1 MLILKW
7 KKITTHLQII
17 NWDSIPRAKAI
28 CLKWKWCNPSR
39 IPLWLNR
46 NLLMC
51 PNSRC
56 HKLLSCRPVT
66 VLRWTRWPK
75 KPPQNKSSPRNQHS
89 NNLSTCRSLR
99 DPGRQSL
106 AHCSSNS
113 LRRPFPQLWT
123 RLRSARLSLF
133 AFLRRS
139 LATKRTNGR
148 C

>member
-17 NWDSIPRAKAI
+17 NWDSIPIAKAI
-28 CLKWKWCNPSR
+28 CLNWKWCNPSR

-46 NLLMC
+46 NLLMTPKSQC
-51 PNSRC
+51 NEIFTWRPVSVLRC
-56 HKLLSCRPVT
+56 HRG
-66 VLRWTRWPK
+66 PK
-75 KPPQNKSSPRNQHS
+75 KPPQNKSSPQNQRS

-99 DPGRQSL
+99 DAGRQSH

-113 LRRPFPQLWT
+113 WRRPFPPLWT

-133 AFLRRS
+133 ASLRRS
-139 LATKRTNGR
+139 LPTKRTNGK